1 MSDKK
6 GLLSWKN
13 TNLFTPLE
21 MPPAAARG
29 KLKNSYT
36 FSRRVNAPC
45 AILLTGFSENLTIVF
60 LEVIILKNIAKGLTI
75 Y

>member
-6 GLLSWKN
+6 GLLYWKD

-21 MPPAAARG
+21 MSPAEARG
-29 KLKNSYT
+29 ELKNSYT

-45 AILLTGFSENLTIVF
+45 EILLTGFSGNLTIVF
-60 LEVIILKNIAKGLTI
+60 LEVII
-75 Y
+75 